1 MPDGRA
7 GGRVVRGAEASRPNE
22 AATEAVIAEHLK
34 ALKLPSFGREYQS
47 LARRA
52 ADGGWAYE
60 DYLRELLEVEL
71 HDREERTASR
81 LLKAAKFPDLKTL
94 DQLDWAALKGVSR
107 QKIMQLSSCEY
118 LTKAED
124 IVLAGPIGTGKT
136 HVATALGVEAAR
148 RRFRVAFVRTSELV
162 RNLLEA
168 RDERTLTR
176 LHRRFERVDLLILD
190 ELGFVP
196 FERTEGELLFEL
208 LSERYER
215 RSTIVT
221 TNLTFGEWV
230 EVFRD
235 EKLTTALLDRLS
247 HHSHILTTT
256 GSSFRSRKLTT
267 NVTKKGAR
275 AKEK

>member
-1 MPDGRA
+1 
-7 GGRVVRGAEASRPNE
+7 VRGATEAARPNE
-22 AATEAVIAEHLK
+22 AAREAVIAEHLK

-81 LLKAAKFPDLKTL
+81 LLKVAKFPDLKTL

-107 QKIMQLSSCEY
+107 QKIMQLASCEY

-124 IVLAGPIGTGKT
+124 VVLAGPIGTGKT
-136 HVATALGVEAAR
+136 HVAISLGVEATR

-162 RNLLEA
+162 RSLLEA

-196 FERTEGELLFEL
+196 FKRAEGELLFEL
-208 LSERYER
+208 LSERYEQ

-221 TNLTFGEWV
+221 TNLAFGEWV

-256 GSSFRSRKLTT
+256 GSSFRTRTRTT
-267 NVTKKGAR
+267 NGPTKGRAR
-275 AKEK
+275 AEEK